1 MATRKTTTRKK
12 TAEKPAIII
21 DEDIEVG
28 MLELPDF
35 KGIRVALIR
44 SAGKRYIAINRMYK
58 SKTEGI
64 WKHRN
69 ALWLPYDKSYH
80 IAGLIKRA
88 YIEGLKRHWDQP
100 YEAPA
105 AEPTSREDIQAAITE
120 TQAALEHLKHCLK
133 QDEQEANID
142 QQLSL
147 FEKLKKSMQ

>member
-1 MATRKTTTRKK
+1 
-12 TAEKPAIII
+12 
-21 DEDIEVG
+21 
-28 MLELPDF
+28 
-35 KGIRVALIR
+35 
-44 SAGKRYIAINRMYK
+44 MYK

-69 ALWLPYDKSYH
+69 ALWLPYDKSYN
-80 IAGLIKRA
+80 IAGLIKLA

-100 YEAPA
+100 YEEPA
-105 AEPTSREDIQAAITE
+105 ATPTSREDIQAAITE

>member
-28 MLELPDF
+28 MLELPDS

-44 SAGKRYIAINRMYK
+44 SAGKRYVAINRMYK
-58 SKTEGI
+58 SKTEGV

-80 IAGLIKRA
+80 IAGLIKLA
-88 YIEGLKRHWDQP
+88 YIEGLKHHWDQP
-100 YEAPA
+100 YEEPA
-105 AEPTSREDIQAAITE
+105 ATPTSREDIQAAITE
-120 TQAALEHLKHCLK
+120 TLEHLKHCLK

>member
-12 TAEKPAIII
+12 TVEKPAIVI

-28 MLELPDF
+28 MLELPDS

-44 SAGKRYIAINRMYK
+44 SAGKC
-58 SKTEGI
+58 
-64 WKHRN
+64 
-69 ALWLPYDKSYH
+69 
-80 IAGLIKRA
+80 
-88 YIEGLKRHWDQP
+88 HWDQP
-100 YEAPA
+100 YEEPA
-105 AEPTSREDIQAAITE
+105 ATPTSREDIQAAITE

-133 QDEQEANID
+133 QDKQEANID

>member
-12 TAEKPAIII
+12 TAEKPAFVI

-28 MLELPDF
+28 MLELPDS

-44 SAGKRYIAINRMYK
+44 SAGKRYVAINRMYK
-58 SKTEGI
+58 SKTEGV

-80 IAGLIKRA
+80 IAGLIKLA
-88 YIEGLKRHWDQP
+88 YIEGLKHHWDQP
-100 YEAPA
+100 YEESA
-105 AEPTSREDIQAAITE
+105 ATPTRREDIQAAITE

-142 QQLSL
+142 QQISL

>member
-12 TAEKPAIII
+12 TAEKPAIVI
-21 DEDIEVG
+21 DEDIEIG
-28 MLELPDF
+28 MLELPDS

-44 SAGKRYIAINRMYK
+44 SAGKRYIAIKRMYK

-88 YIEGLKRHWDQP
+88 YIEGLKRHWNQP
-100 YEAPA
+100 YEEPA

>member
-1 MATRKTTTRKK
+1 MATRKTTTRRK
-12 TAEKPAIII
+12 TAEKPAIVI

-28 MLELPDF
+28 MLELPDS

-44 SAGKRYIAINRMYK
+44 SAGKRYVAINRMYK
-58 SKTEGI
+58 SNTEGI

-69 ALWLPYDKSYH
+69 ALWLPYDKSYN
-80 IAGLIKRA
+80 IAGLIKLA
-88 YIEGLKRHWDQP
+88 YIEGFKRHWDQP
-100 YEAPA
+100 YEEPA
-105 AEPTSREDIQAAITE
+105 ATPTSREDIQAAITE

-133 QDEQEANID
+133 KDKQEANID

>member
-12 TAEKPAIII
+12 AAEKSAIVI

-28 MLELPDF
+28 MLELPDS

-44 SAGKRYIAINRMYK
+44 SAGKRYVAINRMYK

-69 ALWLPYDKSYH
+69 ALWLPYDKSYN
-80 IAGLIKRA
+80 IAGLIKLA

-100 YEAPA
+100 YEEPVA
-105 AEPTSREDIQAAITE
+105 APTSREDIQAAITE

-133 QDEQEANID
+133 QDKQEANID

>member
-1 MATRKTTTRKK
+1 MTTRKTTTRKK
-12 TAEKPAIII
+12 TAEKPAIVI
-21 DEDIEVG
+21 DEDIEVD
-28 MLELPDF
+28 MLELPDS

-44 SAGKRYIAINRMYK
+44 SAGKRYVAINRMYK

-69 ALWLPYDKSYH
+69 ALWLPYDKSYN
-80 IAGLIKRA
+80 IAGLIKLA

-100 YEAPA
+100 YEEPA
-105 AEPTSREDIQAAITE
+105 ATPTSREDIQAAITE

-133 QDEQEANID
+133 QDKQEANID

>member
-1 MATRKTTTRKK
+1 MATRKTTARKK
-12 TAEKPAIII
+12 TTEKTAIVI

-28 MLELPDF
+28 MLELPDS

-44 SAGKRYIAINRMYK
+44 SAGKRYVAINRMYK
-58 SKTEGI
+58 SKTEGV

-69 ALWLPYDKSYH
+69 ALWLPYDKSYN
-80 IAGLIKRA
+80 IAGLIKLA

-100 YEAPA
+100 YEEPA
-105 AEPTSREDIQAAITE
+105 ATPTSREDIQAAITE
-120 TQAALEHLKHCLK
+120 TQATLEHLKHCLK

>member
-1 MATRKTTTRKK
+1 MATRKTTTRRK
-12 TAEKPAIII
+12 TAEKPAIVI

-28 MLELPDF
+28 MLELPDS

-44 SAGKRYIAINRMYK
+44 SAGKRYVAINRMYK
-58 SKTEGI
+58 SKTEGV

-69 ALWLPYDKSYH
+69 ALWLPYDKSYN
-80 IAGLIKRA
+80 IAGLIKLA

-100 YEAPA
+100 YEEPA
-105 AEPTSREDIQAAITE
+105 ATPTSREDIQAAITE
-120 TQAALEHLKHCLK
+120 AQAALEHLKHCLN

-142 QQLSL
+142 PQLSL

>member
-12 TAEKPAIII
+12 AAEKPAIVI

-28 MLELPDF
+28 MLELPDS
-35 KGIRVALIR
+35 KGIRIALIR
-44 SAGKRYIAINRMYK
+44 SAG
-58 SKTEGI
+58 
-64 WKHRN
+64 
-69 ALWLPYDKSYH
+69 
-80 IAGLIKRA
+80 LIKLA

-100 YEAPA
+100 YEEPA
-105 AEPTSREDIQAAITE
+105 ATPTSREDIQAAITE

-133 QDEQEANID
+133 QDKQEANID

>member
-12 TAEKPAIII
+12 AAEKSAIVI

-28 MLELPDF
+28 MLELPDS

-44 SAGKRYIAINRMYK
+44 SAGKRYVAINRMYK

-69 ALWLPYDKSYH
+69 ALWLPYDKSYS
-80 IAGLIKRA
+80 IAGLIKLA
-88 YIEGLKRHWDQP
+88 YIEGLKRHWDKP
-100 YEAPA
+100 YEEPA
-105 AEPTSREDIQAAITE
+105 AGPTSREDIQAAITE

-133 QDEQEANID
+133 QDKQEANID

>member
-12 TAEKPAIII
+12 TAEKPAFVI

-28 MLELPDF
+28 MLELPDS

-44 SAGKRYIAINRMYK
+44 SAGKRYVAINRMYK
-58 SKTEGI
+58 SKTEGV

-69 ALWLPYDKSYH
+69 AIWLPYDKSYN
-80 IAGLIKRA
+80 IAGLIKLA

-100 YEAPA
+100 YEEPA
-105 AEPTSREDIQAAITE
+105 ATPTSREDIQAAITE

>member
-1 MATRKTTTRKK
+1 MRGDD
-12 TAEKPAIII
+12 P
-21 DEDIEVG
+21 
-28 MLELPDF
+28 
-35 KGIRVALIR
+35 
-44 SAGKRYIAINRMYK
+44 RMYK

-69 ALWLPYDKSYH
+69 ALWLPYDKSYN
-80 IAGLIKRA
+80 IAGLIKLA
-88 YIEGLKRHWDQP
+88 YIEGLKHHWDQP
-100 YEAPA
+100 YEEPA

>member
-12 TAEKPAIII
+12 AAEKSAIVI

-28 MLELPDF
+28 MLELPDS

-44 SAGKRYIAINRMYK
+44 SAGKRYVAINRMYK

-69 ALWLPYDKSYH
+69 ALWLPYDKSYN
-80 IAGLIKRA
+80 IAGLIKLA

-100 YEAPA
+100 YEEPA
-105 AEPTSREDIQAAITE
+105 AAPTSRDDIQAAITE

-133 QDEQEANID
+133 QDKQEANID

>member
-12 TAEKPAIII
+12 AAEKPDIVI

-28 MLELPDF
+28 MLELPDS
-35 KGIRVALIR
+35 KGIRVSLIR

-58 SKTEGI
+58 SKTEGV

-69 ALWLPYDKSYH
+69 ALWLPFDKSYN
-80 IAGLIKRA
+80 IAGLIKLA

-100 YEAPA
+100 YETPK

-133 QDEQEANID
+133 QDEQEAYID

-147 FEKLKKSMQ
+147 FEKLKNSMQ

>member
-12 TAEKPAIII
+12 AAEKPTIVI

-28 MLELPDF
+28 MLEPPDS

-58 SKTEGI
+58 SKTEGV
-64 WKHRN
+64 WKYRN

-80 IAGLIKRA
+80 IAGLIKLA

-100 YEAPA
+100 YEEPA
-105 AEPTSREDIQAAITE
+105 ATPTSREDIQAAITE

-133 QDEQEANID
+133 QDKQEANID

>member
-12 TAEKPAIII
+12 TAEKPAFVI

-28 MLELPDF
+28 MLEFPDS

-44 SAGKRYIAINRMYK
+44 SAGKRYVAINRMYK

-100 YEAPA
+100 YEEPA
-105 AEPTSREDIQAAITE
+105 ATPTSREDIQAAITE

-133 QDEQEANID
+133 HDEHEANID

>member
-1 MATRKTTTRKK
+1 MATRKTMTRKK
-12 TAEKPAIII
+12 TAEKPTIVI

-28 MLELPDF
+28 MLELPDS

-44 SAGKRYIAINRMYK
+44 SAGKRYVAINRMYK
-58 SKTEGI
+58 SKIEGI

-69 ALWLPYDKSYH
+69 ALWLPYDKSYN
-80 IAGLIKRA
+80 IAGLIKLA

-100 YEAPA
+100 YEEPA
-105 AEPTSREDIQAAITE
+105 AAPTSREDIQAAITE

-133 QDEQEANID
+133 QDKQEANID

>member
-12 TAEKPAIII
+12 TAEKPAIVI

-28 MLELPDF
+28 MLELPDS

-44 SAGKRYIAINRMYK
+44 SAGKRYVAINRMYK
-58 SKTEGI
+58 SKTEGV

-88 YIEGLKRHWDQP
+88 YIEGLKRRWDQP

-105 AEPTSREDIQAAITE
+105 AKPTSREDIQAAITE

>member
-28 MLELPDF
+28 MLELPDS

-44 SAGKRYIAINRMYK
+44 SAGKRYVAINRMYK

-69 ALWLPYDKSYH
+69 ALWLPYDKSYN
-80 IAGLIKRA
+80 IAGLIKLA

-100 YEAPA
+100 YEEPA

-133 QDEQEANID
+133 QEKQEANID

>member
-12 TAEKPAIII
+12 TAEKPAIVI
-21 DEDIEVG
+21 DEDIGIG
-28 MLELPDF
+28 MLELPDS

-44 SAGKRYIAINRMYK
+44 SAGKRYVAINRMYK

-100 YEAPA
+100 YEEPA
-105 AEPTSREDIQAAITE
+105 AKPTRREDIQAAITE

-133 QDEQEANID
+133 QDEHEANID

>member
-12 TAEKPAIII
+12 TVEKPAIVI

-28 MLELPDF
+28 MLELPDS

-44 SAGKRYIAINRMYK
+44 SAGKRYVAINRMYK

-69 ALWLPYDKSYH
+69 ALWLPYDKSYN
-80 IAGLIKRA
+80 IAGLIKLA

-100 YEAPA
+100 YEEPA
-105 AEPTSREDIQAAITE
+105 ATPTSREDIQAAITE

-133 QDEQEANID
+133 QDKQEASID

>member
-12 TAEKPAIII
+12 AAEKPTIVI

-28 MLELPDF
+28 MLELPDS

-44 SAGKRYIAINRMYK
+44 SAGKRYISINRMYK
-58 SKTEGI
+58 SKTEGV

-100 YEAPA
+100 YEEPA
-105 AEPTSREDIQAAITE
+105 ATPTSREDIQAAITE

-142 QQLSL
+142 QQLSR

>member
-12 TAEKPAIII
+12 TVEKPAIVI

-28 MLELPDF
+28 MLELPDS

-44 SAGKRYIAINRMYK
+44 SAGKRYVAVNRMYK

-69 ALWLPYDKSYH
+69 AIWLPYDKSYN
-80 IAGLIKRA
+80 IAGLIKLA

-100 YEAPA
+100 YEEPA
-105 AEPTSREDIQAAITE
+105 ATPTSREDIQAAITE
-120 TQAALEHLKHCLK
+120 TQASLEHLKHCLK
-133 QDEQEANID
+133 QDKQEANID

>member
-1 MATRKTTTRKK
+1 MATRKTNTRKK
-12 TAEKPAIII
+12 TAEKPAIVIE
-21 DEDIEVG
+21 EDIEVG
-28 MLELPDF
+28 MLEL
-35 KGIRVALIR
+35 
-44 SAGKRYIAINRMYK
+44 
-58 SKTEGI
+58 
-64 WKHRN
+64 
-69 ALWLPYDKSYH
+69 
-80 IAGLIKRA
+80 A

-100 YEAPA
+100 YEEPA

>member
-12 TAEKPAIII
+12 AAEKSAIVI
-21 DEDIEVG
+21 DEDIEIG
-28 MLELPDF
+28 MLELPDS

-44 SAGKRYIAINRMYK
+44 SAGKRYVAINRMYK
-58 SKTEGI
+58 SKTEGV

-69 ALWLPYDKSYH
+69 ALWLPYDKSYN
-80 IAGLIKRA
+80 IAGLIKLA

-100 YEAPA
+100 YEEPA
-105 AEPTSREDIQAAITE
+105 ATPTSREDIQAAITE

-133 QDEQEANID
+133 QDKQEANID

>member
-12 TAEKPAIII
+12 AAEKPTIVI

-28 MLELPDF
+28 MLELPDS

-44 SAGKRYIAINRMYK
+44 SAGKRYISINRMYK

-69 ALWLPYDKSYH
+69 ALWLPYDKSYN
-80 IAGLIKRA
+80 IAGLIKLA

-100 YEAPA
+100 YEEPA
-105 AEPTSREDIQAAITE
+105 ATPTSREDIQAAITE

-133 QDEQEANID
+133 QDKQEANID

>member
-12 TAEKPAIII
+12 TAEKPAIVI
-21 DEDIEVG
+21 DEDIEIG
-28 MLELPDF
+28 MLELPDS

-44 SAGKRYIAINRMYK
+44 SAGKRYVAINRMYK

-69 ALWLPYDKSYH
+69 ALCLPYDKSYN
-80 IAGLIKRA
+80 IAGLIKLA

-100 YEAPA
+100 YEEPA
-105 AEPTSREDIQAAITE
+105 AKPTRREDIQAAITE

>member
-12 TAEKPAIII
+12 VAEKPTIVI

-28 MLELPDF
+28 MLELPDS

-44 SAGKRYIAINRMYK
+44 SAGKRYISINRMYK

-69 ALWLPYDKSYH
+69 ALWLPYDKSYN
-80 IAGLIKRA
+80 IAGLIKLA

-100 YEAPA
+100 YEEPA
-105 AEPTSREDIQAAITE
+105 ATPTSREDIQAAITE

-133 QDEQEANID
+133 QDKQEANID

>member
-12 TAEKPAIII
+12 TAEKPAIVI

-28 MLELPDF
+28 MLELPDS

-44 SAGKRYIAINRMYK
+44 SAGKRYVAINRMYK

-69 ALWLPYDKSYH
+69 ALWLPYDKSYN
-80 IAGLIKRA
+80 IAGLIKLA

-100 YEAPA
+100 YEEPA
-105 AEPTSREDIQAAITE
+105 ATPTSREDIQAAITE
-120 TQAALEHLKHCLK
+120 TQAALEHLKHYLK
-133 QDEQEANID
+133 QDKQEANID

-147 FEKLKKSMQ
+147 FEKLKNSMQ

>member
-1 MATRKTTTRKK
+1 MATRKTNTRKK
-12 TAEKPAIII
+12 TAEKPAIVIE
-21 DEDIEVG
+21 EDIEVG
-28 MLELPDF
+28 MLELPDS

-44 SAGKRYIAINRMYK
+44 SAGKRYVAINRMYK

-69 ALWLPYDKSYH
+69 ALWLPYDKSYN
-80 IAGLIKRA
+80 IAGLIKLA

-100 YEAPA
+100 YEEPA

>member
-12 TAEKPAIII
+12 TAEKSAIVI

-28 MLELPDF
+28 MLELPDS

-44 SAGKRYIAINRMYK
+44 SAGKRYVAINRMYK

-69 ALWLPYDKSYH
+69 ALWLPYDKSYN
-80 IAGLIKRA
+80 IAGLIKLA
-88 YIEGLKRHWDQP
+88 YIEGLKRHWNQP
-100 YEAPA
+100 YEEPA
-105 AEPTSREDIQAAITE
+105 ATPTSREDIQAAITE

-133 QDEQEANID
+133 KDKQEANID